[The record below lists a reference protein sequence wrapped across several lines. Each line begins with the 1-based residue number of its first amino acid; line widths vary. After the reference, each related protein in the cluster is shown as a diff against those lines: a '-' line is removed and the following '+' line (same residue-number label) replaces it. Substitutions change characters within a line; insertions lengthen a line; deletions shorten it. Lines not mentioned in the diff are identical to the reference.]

1 MRFLLRLAVGLYPPA
16 WRARY
21 GVEFQALLDE
31 TQPGW
36 PDIVDVLSG
45 GLQMRLRYLHP
56 SLTVAALGIVG
67 AIGAGGIA
75 FVTASRFA
83 STGTMNVRPAASP
96 TAPGSARLE
105 DLMPGLARVAF
116 SRDVLMGIIQQH
128 HLYSSARSSTEDLVD
143 RMRGD
148 IRIQL
153 ISRSVVQV
161 SFASTEA
168 RQAQQVAGELMSQL
182 VRANLEGR
190 QRGHETGPGSIVQV
204 IDLPDEP
211 RVSVSPQRVAVAS
224 FGGLGGGALIGVLI
238 GLLRRRPS
246 QLTP

>member
-1 MRFLLRLAVGLYPPA
+1 LYPPA

-36 PDIVDVLSG
+36 RDIVDVLSG
-45 GLQMRLRYLHP
+45 GLQMRLRYLRP
-56 SLTVAALGIVG
+56 SLAVAALGIVG
-67 AIGAGGIA
+67 AIAAGGIA

-83 STGTMNVRPAASP
+83 STGTMNVRPAASS
-96 TAPGSARLE
+96 TASEAARLE

-116 SRDVLMGIIQQH
+116 RRDVLMGIIQQH
-128 HLYSSARSSTEDLVD
+128 HLYSSARASTEDLVN
-143 RMRGD
+143 RMRDD

-190 QRGHETGPGSIVQV
+190 KRGHETAPGSIVQV

-211 RVSVSPQRVAVAS
+211 RVSVRPRRIAVAS
-224 FGGLGGGALIGVLI
+224 IGGLGGGALIGVLI

-246 QLTP
+246 QPAS

>member
-1 MRFLLRLAVGLYPPA
+1 MKFLLRLAVGVYPRA

-21 GVEFQALLDE
+21 EVEFQALLDE

-36 PDIVDVLSG
+36 RNIVDVLIG
-45 GLQMRLRYLHP
+45 GLQMRLRYSHP
-56 SLTVAALGIVG
+56 GLIVAALGIVG
-67 AIGAGGIA
+67 ALGAGLIA

-168 RQAQQVAGELMSQL
+168 RQAQQVVGELMSQL
-182 VRANLEGR
+182 VRANLEAGR
-190 QRGHETGPGSIVQV
+190 GAIVQV
-204 IDLPDEP
+204 TDLPDEP

-246 QLTP
+246 QPAS

>member
-1 MRFLLRLAVGLYPPA
+1 MRFLLRLAVKLYPPA

-31 TQPGW
+31 TQLGW
-36 PDIVDVLSG
+36 RDIVDVLSG
-45 GLQMRLRYLHP
+45 GLQMRLRYLRP
-56 SLTVAALGIVG
+56 SLAVAALGIVG

-75 FVTASRFA
+75 FATASRFA
-83 STGTMNVRPAASP
+83 STGTMTVRPAASS
-96 TAPGSARLE
+96 TASRAARLE
-105 DLMPGLARVAF
+105 DLMPGLASAAF

-128 HLYSSARSSTEDLVD
+128 HLYSSARSSTEDLVN

-161 SFASTEA
+161 SFASTQA
-168 RQAQQVAGELMSQL
+168 RQAQPVANELMSQL
-182 VRANLEGR
+182 VRANLEAGR
-190 QRGHETGPGSIVQV
+190 GSIVQV
-204 IDLPDEP
+204 IDPPDEP
-211 RVSVSPQRVAVAS
+211 RVFVSPRRVAVAG

-246 QLTP
+246 QPAS

>member
-1 MRFLLRLAVGLYPPA
+1 MRFLLRLAVGLYPPT

-31 TQPGW
+31 TQSGW
-36 PDIVDVLSG
+36 RDIVDVLSG
-45 GLQMRLRYLHP
+45 GVQMRLRYAHP
-56 SLTVAALGIVG
+56 ALTVAALSIVG

-75 FVTASRFA
+75 FGTAGRFA

-116 SRDVLMGIIQQH
+116 SRDVLLGIIQQH
-128 HLYSSARSSTEDLVD
+128 HLYSSARSSNEDLVD

-168 RQAQQVAGELMSQL
+168 PQAQQVAGELMSQL
-182 VRANLEGR
+182 VRANLEAGR
-190 QRGHETGPGSIVQV
+190 GAIVQV
-204 IDLPDEP
+204 TDLPDEP
-211 RVSVSPQRVAVAS
+211 RVSVSPRPIAVAS
-224 FGGLGGGALIGVLI
+224 FGGLAGGALIGILI

-246 QLTP
+246 QKAS